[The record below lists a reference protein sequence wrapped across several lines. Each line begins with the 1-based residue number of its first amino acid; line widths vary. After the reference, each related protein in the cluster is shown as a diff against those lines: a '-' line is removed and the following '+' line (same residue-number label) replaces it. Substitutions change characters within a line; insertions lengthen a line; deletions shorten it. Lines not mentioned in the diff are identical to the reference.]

1 MRPPSQTFQQVIRI
15 RDGTPLLN
23 SCGQS
28 INYLVSERPTGD
40 GVGDQIEHE
49 ARSLRQL
56 GFVVKRLQIKRRRGG
71 SLVTAFIAVGLGLRL
86 MRRRDLIY
94 ARAGIT
100 SLIAVVPSVMLGR
113 PTVIVLNGFLRPRGG
128 NTKRPTIAL
137 RLLRLCCGRQNVV
150 LVGDRPW
157 VAYAA
162 SLGIGAAERRF
173 SLPLWCSPPR
183 CSEEGQ
189 SPRRVVT
196 YAGSDQPWQGVD
208 ILVQSFLD
216 LRPPDWVLELAG
228 PPSLQRYED
237 RSGCVRWTGM
247 FDADSVQLGDLL
259 WSSSVLATSYISSR
273 NENLPISALK
283 TIQFLQTDRAVL
295 VSTQDEVINAFK
307 DTSLESLGIFTYDS
321 STPDSIKAA
330 LARAINC
337 ADSRSCYDDALRRDL
352 LHVRHS
358 PQAQL
363 TALQRALDYFPSP
376 SQRVVD

>member
-15 RDGTPLLN
+15 QSGTPLLN
-23 SCGQS
+23 PCGQS
-28 INYLVSERPTGD
+28 IDYLVSERPTRD

-49 ARSLRQL
+49 ARLLRQL

-71 SLVTAFIAVGLGLRL
+71 SLVTAFIALGLGLRL

-100 SLIAVVPSVMLGR
+100 SLIALVPSVMLGR

-137 RLLRLCCGRQNVV
+137 RLLRLCCLRQNVV

-173 SLPLWCSPPR
+173 SLPLWCPPPR

-208 ILVQSFLD
+208 TLVQSFLE

-237 RSGCVRWTGM
+237 RSGCVRWTGI

-273 NENLPISALK
+273 NESLPISALK

-295 VSTQDEVINAFK
+295 VSIQDEVINGFK